1 MLDKLQNDPP
11 PQMRPKPL
19 SISWEGMEFES
30 METDLAE
37 DESMEVESVEDDL
50 AEDESIEVE
59 SVEDAS
65 ME

>member
-1 MLDKLQNDPP
+1 
-11 PQMRPKPL
+11 
-19 SISWEGMEFES
+19 